1 MAKRTGQI
9 APAPEYQGGYPPGEI
24 EQTCTLEPFYTHNL
38 NITAMRQPP
47 GGGNVLAPI
56 FFDHVFLTILELLF
70 LALVPLLNRTKKTTD
85 TGIDFGSG
93 ITFG

>member
-1 MAKRTGQI
+1 
-9 APAPEYQGGYPPGEI
+9 
-24 EQTCTLEPFYTHNL
+24 LD
-38 NITAMRQPP
+38 ITAIDRPP
-47 GGGNVLAPI
+47 SGGSPLAST

-93 ITFG
+93 IALG